1 MSNEK
6 AAACRRVFSR
16 RLGISLLELV
26 IVLTIIAML
35 VTLLL
40 PAIQMVREASRISA
54 CNNNLRQLVLGM
66 QGYID
71 IHHFIPGPPV
81 ESHPSGWALELLPFV
96 EEIPLRNSFDTAQVI
111 VTTRNLTAAANRP
124 EIFVCPEAGYRPST
138 VPGIGVTNYLMM
150 VDMKERPRFWKDRS
164 WLLRDAPEGSR
175 YPWCLSPE
183 KDFSPE
189 GKYPAPHPTTPF
201 GF

>member
-1 MSNEK
+1 MSYDE
-6 AAACRRVFSR
+6 ATASRRVLSR
-16 RLGISLLELV
+16 RLGVSLLELI
-26 IVLTIIAML
+26 IVLTIISML

-40 PAIQMVREASRISA
+40 PAVQLVREASRISA

-71 IHHFIPGPPV
+71 IHRVIPGPPV
-81 ESHPSGWALELLPFV
+81 ESHPSGWAIEVLPFV
-96 EEIPLRNSFDTAQVI
+96 EEIPLRNSFDTTQVI
-111 VTTRNLTAAANRP
+111 VATRNLTAAANRP
-124 EIFVCPEAGYRPST
+124 GIFVCPEAGYRPST
-138 VPGIGVTNYLMM
+138 VPGVGVTNYLMM

-164 WLLRDAPEGSR
+164 WLLRDAPESSR

-183 KDFSPE
+183 KNFSAE
-189 GKYPAPHPTTPF
+189 DAYPAPHPPTPF